1 MAQTPKLQR
10 EKQRGGYPSLGRCR
24 VSAFPACISFQPIDS
39 IFQDIFHWQG
49 TDCEGRVE
57 LFAQPALVLTVP
69 LHVAIAHALKTKI
82 YCDARKAAIL
92 RCQEDPE
99 LNALLT
105 SKPTDTIVHLV
116 PLGMITSDGLKTYLD
131 RFKGSYT
138 KIIGFRPTGWTS
150 VASSLNLT

>member
-1 MAQTPKLQR
+1 ML
-10 EKQRGGYPSLGRCR
+10 
-24 VSAFPACISFQPIDS
+24 
-39 IFQDIFHWQG
+39 
-49 TDCEGRVE
+49 
-57 LFAQPALVLTVP
+57 LTVP
-69 LHVAIAHALKTKI
+69 LHVAIAHALKTNI

-105 SKPTDTIVHLV
+105 SKPMDAIVHLV
-116 PLGMITSDGLKTYLD
+116 PLGMITSDGLQTYLD

-150 VASSLNLT
+150 VGFSLNLT